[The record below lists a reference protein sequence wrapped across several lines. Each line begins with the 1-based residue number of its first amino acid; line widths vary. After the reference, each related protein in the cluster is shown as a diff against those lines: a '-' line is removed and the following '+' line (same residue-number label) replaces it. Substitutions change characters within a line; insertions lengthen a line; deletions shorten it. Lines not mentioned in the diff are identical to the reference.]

1 MNAHSPVPAAPVAVD
16 SAQRDTP
23 KSRRTR
29 RRILDAAMKLFAE
42 AGYQAATNA
51 DIAAEAKLTRGAM
64 LYHFPTREALVEAAV
79 AHIQQARL
87 TLFEKETDHRD
98 EGADPTDHAID
109 TYWALLQ
116 STPFRAFAELEAVA
130 RTDETMRN
138 LLADARAEFDRAQ
151 VGDHSMAL
159 IHAGVGPRLQASRDL
174 ARFMLEGLAQADL
187 TYDGPERTERLLAVV
202 KRVTHMLNRKGGVS
216 DLWPE

>member
-1 MNAHSPVPAAPVAVD
+1 MNRTSHYSRKPRDAGQASGPDQTRLALIRAALTQFGRVGYDGA
-16 SAQRDTP
+16 T
-23 KSRRTR
+23 TR
-29 RRILDAAMKLFAE
+29 
-42 AGYQAATNA
+42 

-98 EGADPTDHAID
+98 EGADATDHAID
-109 TYWALLQ
+109 TYWSLLQ

-130 RTDETMRN
+130 RTDPGMAE
-138 LLADARAEFDRAQ
+138 LLQTARAEFDRAQ

-174 ARFMLEGLAQADL
+174 ARFMLEGLANADL
-187 TYDGPERTERLLAVV
+187 TYDAPERTERLIAVV
-202 KRVTHMLNRKGGVS
+202 KRVTHMINRKGGVS
-216 DLWPE
+216 DLWSE

>member
-1 MNAHSPVPAAPVAVD
+1 MNALTPVTAEPPVAE
-16 SAQRDTP
+16 RDTP

-29 RRILDAAMKLFAE
+29 RRILDAAMKLFAQV
-42 AGYQAATNA
+42 GYHAATNA
-51 DIAAEAKLTRGAM
+51 DIAAEANLTRGAM

-79 AHIQQARL
+79 THIQSARL
-87 TLFEKETDHRD
+87 ALFEQETERLDD
-98 EGADPTDHAID
+98 GKDATDNAID
-109 TYWALLQ
+109 AYWSLLA
-116 STPFRAFAELEAVA
+116 TVPFRAFSELEMVA
-130 RTDETMRN
+130 RTDETMRS
-138 LLADARAEFDRAQ
+138 LISGARTEFDRAQ

-187 TYDGPERTERLLAVV
+187 TYDGRERTERLLAVV
-202 KRVTHMLNRKGGVS
+202 KRVTHMLNRKGAIS

>member
-1 MNAHSPVPAAPVAVD
+1 
-16 SAQRDTP
+16 
-23 KSRRTR
+23 
-29 RRILDAAMKLFAE
+29 MKLFAE

-87 TLFEKETDHRD
+87 ALFEKETDHRD

-109 TYWALLQ
+109 TYWALLR

-174 ARFMLEGLAQADL
+174 ARFMLEGLARARL
-187 TYDGPERTERLLAVV
+187 TYDGEERTERLLAVV
-202 KRVTHMLNRKGGVS
+202 KRAARILNRRGAGV
-216 DLWPE
+216 DLWPEG

>member
-1 MNAHSPVPAAPVAVD
+1 MNAHSPVPAAPVAEQ
-16 SAQRDTP
+16 AQRDTP

-29 RRILDAAMKLFAE
+29 RRILDAAMKLFAQ
-42 AGYQAATNA
+42 AGYHAATNA
-51 DIAAEAKLTRGAM
+51 DIAAEAKVTRGAM

-130 RTDETMRN
+130 RTDAAMAE
-138 LLADARAEFDRAQ
+138 LLQAARAEFDRAQ

-174 ARFMLEGLAQADL
+174 ARFMLEGLANADL
-187 TYDGPERTERLLAVV
+187 TYDAPERTERLIAVV
-202 KRVTHMLNRKGGVS
+202 KRVTHMINRKGGVS
-216 DLWPE
+216 DLWSE